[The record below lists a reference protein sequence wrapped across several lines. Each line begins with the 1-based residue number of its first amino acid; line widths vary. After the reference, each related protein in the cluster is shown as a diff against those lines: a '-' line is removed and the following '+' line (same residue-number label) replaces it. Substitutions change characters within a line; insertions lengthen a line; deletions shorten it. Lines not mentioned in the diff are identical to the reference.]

1 MLFRIDPQAT
11 RPLFEQL
18 ADQVRAAAV
27 RGEVAP
33 GERLPT
39 ARDLAAS
46 LDVNVHTVLRAYQDL
61 RDEGLVELR
70 RGRGA
75 VLTDQAG
82 RDFRAL
88 HLALQAVV
96 VETRRLGM
104 HPETTASLLREAL
117 ADDGAP
123 RTDPTPQ
130 EMP

>member
-61 RDEGLVELR
+61 RDEGLIELR

-75 VLTDQAG
+75 TVTAPPE
-82 RDFRAL
+82 RDYGPLNRAL
-88 HLALQAVV
+88 AAVAAESRRLALA
-96 VETRRLGM
+96 
-104 HPETTASLLREAL
+104 PETTIALLKEAL
-117 ADDGAP
+117 
-123 RTDPTPQ
+123 R
-130 EMP
+130 